1 MSIYLC
7 PACGATGKTG
17 GKTCKTCNGVGKV
30 PLSIIQ
36 GMGNKPKRNI
46 RKTNLDLRGQQ
57 HQ

>member
-17 GKTCKTCNGVGKV
+17 GKTCKICNGIGKV

-36 GMGNKPKRNI
+36 GLGNKPKRDI
-46 RKTNLDLRGQQ
+46 RKTNLDLRGQ
-57 HQ
+57 H

>member
-17 GKTCKTCNGVGKV
+17 GKTCKICNGTGKV

-36 GMGNKPKRNI
+36 GLGSKPKRNI
-46 RKTNLDLRGQQ
+46 RRTNLDLRRQQ
-57 HQ
+57 